1 MKLKHKKEAIYQM
14 SGQNDDR
21 KVEIAELIGID
32 TGQYDIQDPE
42 SMWKLYDKIEEIVI
56 TKNEIPEDILDKV
69 LIKIGINNNQRDH

>member
-1 MKLKHKKEAIYQM
+1 MKLKHKKEAIYQV

-21 KVEIAELIGID
+21 KFEIAELIGID
-32 TGQYDIQDPE
+32 TSQYDIQDPE

-69 LIKIGINNNQRDH
+69 LIKIGINNNQRNH

>member
-1 MKLKHKKEAIYQM
+1 EAIYQM